1 MMNTLLALLIA
12 YLLGAIP
19 FGFLLVRWKT
29 GRDVR
34 AAGSGNIGATNV
46 LRTAGRA
53 AGVAT
58 LVLDAGK
65 GYLAVWLAAQL
76 TGHSALWMSAAAL
89 AVMAGH
95 SFPIFLKFK
104 GGKAM
109 ASCIGAFLC
118 LTPLPLAAALAVF
131 VITVAAT
138 RFISLGSVFA
148 AGSLPLAVWLI
159 SHPPLPVVIAAILAG
174 AFIIWRHRSNLE
186 RLRAGKE
193 HVFSFGDRRK

>member
-1 MMNTLLALLIA
+1 
-12 YLLGAIP
+12 
-19 FGFLLVRWKT
+19 
-29 GRDVR
+29 
-34 AAGSGNIGATNV
+34 
-46 LRTAGRA
+46 
-53 AGVAT
+53 
-58 LVLDAGK
+58 
-65 GYLAVWLAAQL
+65 
-76 TGHSALWMSAAAL
+76 
-89 AVMAGH
+89 
-95 SFPIFLKFK
+95 
-104 GGKAM
+104 M

-159 SHPPLPVVIAAILAG
+159 SHPPLPVVAAAILAG